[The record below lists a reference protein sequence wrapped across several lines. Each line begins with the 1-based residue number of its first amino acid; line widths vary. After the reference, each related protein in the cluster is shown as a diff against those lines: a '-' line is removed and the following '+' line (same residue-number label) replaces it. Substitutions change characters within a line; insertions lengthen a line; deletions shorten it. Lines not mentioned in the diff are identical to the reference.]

1 MSLSIEDLMGEM
13 DFRLPQIVQNKEDAE
28 DGDSIVAEDG
38 IYKLVRS
45 VIGDFWIKAESFKT
59 KMIGMPKMSESFI
72 QSTDI
77 PKIPGKLFYG
87 IIRFYRKIYE
97 TNKNEV
103 MAQIWWDKEAQEFL
117 VEVPEQEVAGASITY
132 QRTGGWYDDPNKVL
146 ILTSHSHH
154 TMGAFYSAT
163 DNSDERGKHG
173 IYSFVFGNLMNKP
186 DNTFTY
192 KTVQR
197 ACCADALIPLQL
209 QDIFD
214 FSEENQFGFD
224 VPEEDYSKVKEKVY
238 NYGAYAN
245 YGKSKSKGYPYTG
258 GQSTPSN
265 VSKVQTRYYDEEPYE
280 YDYYGGFRG
289 YLNGGYSNS
298 WDSSG
303 IEDDVPTLG
312 LSQSERNWAN
322 GTEALLDKSKFNYIF
337 TILSGMSK
345 PGDDLLYSNPEF
357 KEIESAAHDFVSA
370 LSLPETHPYYMFSE
384 LLKAFMCNL
393 VENIS
398 EVHSGDREGFSEV
411 EDPSKAFVVAISS
424 AIHSLEESFYNEAI
438 IGKEISD
445 LMKEYDLKYL
455 YLPERIAAYL
465 ENF

>member
-1 MSLSIEDLMGEM
+1 
-13 DFRLPQIVQNKEDAE
+13 
-28 DGDSIVAEDG
+28 
-38 IYKLVRS
+38 
-45 VIGDFWIKAESFKT
+45 
-59 KMIGMPKMSESFI
+59 
-72 QSTDI
+72 
-77 PKIPGKLFYG
+77 
-87 IIRFYRKIYE
+87 
-97 TNKNEV
+97 
-103 MAQIWWDKEAQEFL
+103 
-117 VEVPEQEVAGASITY
+117 
-132 QRTGGWYDDPNKVL
+132 
-146 ILTSHSHH
+146 
-154 TMGAFYSAT
+154 
-163 DNSDERGKHG
+163 
-173 IYSFVFGNLMNKP
+173 MNKP

-224 VPEEDYSKVKEKVY
+224 IPEEDYSKVKEKVY
-238 NYGAYAN
+238 SYGAYAN

-312 LSQSERNWAN
+312 LSQGERNWAN